1 MKGRG
6 DILRFA
12 VTASVLLSLACNR
25 AQNTPSPQSASA
37 TKPAPQASQAPP
49 APSARPTVPSNQSP
63 VSVSVSTVPLASA
76 PASEKPAS
84 KMTASDHS
92 QTLVVAQHTFRLLTH
107 VQTIDGTNDQTV
119 EWWELRDASD
129 HVLYRQTYGIA
140 IENDS
145 FAETTSISAS
155 ALNTSQGGGILIHG
169 YDLPSAPGS
178 GGWVQLFGFRYGRDK
193 YGVDSSLFGSFGP
206 PIMVDGEFLDI
217 GTDPARTPPPVPSG
231 VTVTVMHDVL
241 KFRLW
246 TGNFNIV
253 YPVLINWITGRLEP
267 AWRCLESTSKGTVN
281 RCSYA
286 ISVDEAARQDK
297 PTFVRL
303 FPEPDDGFKPNHV
316 IVQPQSKIEYLEARV
331 PVGWNQNAGS
341 IYFSFDGDKWLKVRI
356 DGQEGWIHAQED
368 FDAVGLPESG

>member
-145 FAETTSISAS
+145 
-155 ALNTSQGGGILIHG
+155 
-169 YDLPSAPGS
+169 LPKRPRS
-178 GGWVQLFGFRYGRDK
+178 V
-193 YGVDSSLFGSFGP
+193 
-206 PIMVDGEFLDI
+206 
-217 GTDPARTPPPVPSG
+217 PARSIRRRV
-231 VTVTVMHDVL
+231 
-241 KFRLW
+241 
-246 TGNFNIV
+246 
-253 YPVLINWITGRLEP
+253 
-267 AWRCLESTSKGTVN
+267 
-281 RCSYA
+281 
-286 ISVDEAARQDK
+286 AA
-297 PTFVRL
+297 
-303 FPEPDDGFKPNHV
+303 
-316 IVQPQSKIEYLEARV
+316 S
-331 PVGWNQNAGS
+331 
-341 IYFSFDGDKWLKVRI
+341 
-356 DGQEGWIHAQED
+356 
-368 FDAVGLPESG
+368 